1 MTSIDL
7 LIKAHSV
14 LQFDG
19 THDGE
24 RPTPRVEADWA
35 LGIRNRHIVA
45 IGPHTEIAA
54 EHQVSATLELPNH
67 LLMPGLI
74 NLQSHA
80 LGIIDRG
87 DSRWG
92 DVFSGPMGAIDTS
105 AAVLADE
112 ELMAAAQLAFT
123 EMLMAGTTTCA
134 DMSLHSEWV
143 AKAAEASGIHAQIS
157 VPVSDDHNVWT
168 HGAQQALD
176 RALDMHDTYAH
187 HPRIGISIGL
197 PDLSKIDH
205 ATLVKVATY
214 ALELNLVV
222 QVLLHQ
228 SSAHVLAVENRHGC
242 NGIQLLEQVGLLG
255 PRLQA
260 VHMNALEDDDIAL
273 LRHHR
278 VALVRCHHPF
288 ENQMRR
294 WDWLNPVQP
303 LALGTGSYR
312 LNYYADLF
320 RSIERYGISGIF
332 PATLGGAE
340 VMGLD
345 ENIGSLVTGKLAD
358 IIALDLRIL
367 DARIHSYTAL
377 VDLIDLLTQGR
388 ASQAVTHVWVAGDM
402 RVKNRQITS
411 P

>member
-14 LQFDG
+14 LQFDDSHEG
-19 THDGE
+19 AK
-24 RPTPRVEADWA
+24 PKPRAETNWA
-35 LGIRNRHIVA
+35 LGIKDRHIVA
-45 IGPHTEIAA
+45 LGPHAEIAA
-54 EHQVSATLELPNH
+54 EHQASATLELPNH

-87 DSRWG
+87 NNLG
-92 DVFSGPMGAIDTS
+92 VDVFSGPLGAIDKS
-105 AAVLADE
+105 MAVLADE

-157 VPVSDDHNVWT
+157 VPVSDDDNAWT

-176 RALDMHDTYAH
+176 RALAMHDTYAH
-187 HPRIGISIGL
+187 HPRIGIAIGL
-197 PDLSKIDH
+197 PDLSKIDN

-214 ALELNLVV
+214 ALELNLGV

-228 SSAHVLAVENRHGC
+228 SSAHVLAVEKRHGC

-255 PRLQA
+255 PSLQA
-260 VHMNALEDDDIAL
+260 VHMNALDDDDIAL

-294 WDWLNPVQP
+294 WDWLSPVQP
-303 LALGTGSYR
+303 LALGTGGYG

-320 RSIERYGISGIF
+320 RSIERHGSSGIF

-358 IIALDLRIL
+358 IIAADLRIL
-367 DARIHSYTAL
+367 DARIHADTAV
-377 VDLIDLLTQGR
+377 VDLVNLLTQGR
-388 ASQAVTHVWVAGDM
+388 ASQAVTHVWVAGNM